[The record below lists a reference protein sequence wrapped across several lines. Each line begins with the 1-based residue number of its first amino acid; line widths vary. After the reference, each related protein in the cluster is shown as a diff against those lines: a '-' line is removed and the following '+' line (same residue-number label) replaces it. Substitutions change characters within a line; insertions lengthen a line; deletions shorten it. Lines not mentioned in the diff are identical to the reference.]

1 MNSQETHSSSIEE
14 TITEFWKTVPPLW
27 HYTRASI
34 HRTAREDFGITAA
47 QYHVLRRIKEGG
59 RKTVSELSE
68 CMFISRPGISR
79 AVEELASAGLIERE
93 RDQRDRRIVYL
104 SVTPAGQAMMEQIYT
119 KNNLF
124 MRSMFSSLDDHE
136 LETVNDAFHILSKIL
151 DSNSLT

>member
-1 MNSQETHSSSIEE
+1 
-14 TITEFWKTVPPLW
+14 
-27 HYTRASI
+27 
-34 HRTAREDFGITAA
+34 
-47 QYHVLRRIKEGG
+47 
-59 RKTVSELSE
+59 
-68 CMFISRPGISR
+68 MFISRPGISR